1 MKLNIS
7 LAAVW
12 TEIALVL
19 LKEEWDF
26 SKVLVNLSL
35 IVSYVMFP
43 AVETVPF
50 ARLQISGGNGTA
62 FPFHLFPLLILF
74 LFYLSFKT
82 VKFIFF
88 LYRNSGM
95 GNGVHCLQVQ
105 IAMRGTFDGKSL
117 METVCDCV
125 PLLVRIVRLFWIIQ
139 LFCLFEIKIGTNWL
153 CVLSIISWLVM
164 KLKH

>member
-43 AVETVPF
+43 AVEMVPS

-153 CVLSIISWLVM
+153 CVLSIISW
-164 KLKH
+164 